1 MKQHITKEQWDELS
15 DEEKVLFLDVIV
27 PNFRELHKSE
37 YLHPSI
43 GQLIEF
49 LGDDLDEISILSEDN
64 LYFITTNYVVGKMYK
79 SFEREEL
86 IDALWEAVKYKL
98 NNKPQTK

>member
-49 LGDDLDEISILSEDN
+49 LGDDLKTMQYDVTWIKWGVFDHQDEAIG
-64 LYFITTNYVVGKMYK
+64 FQK
-79 SFEREEL
+79 EL